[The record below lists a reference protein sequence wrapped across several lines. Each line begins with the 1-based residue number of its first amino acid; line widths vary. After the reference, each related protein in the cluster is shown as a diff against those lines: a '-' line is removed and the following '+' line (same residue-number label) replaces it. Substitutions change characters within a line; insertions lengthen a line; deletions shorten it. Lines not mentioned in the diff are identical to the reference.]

1 MKLYTLVCETERNS
15 YVIKINYYNEE
26 QSREMLDR
34 AHNDRHSAT
43 FKREESETS
52 EKGEGKKEKEGEFR
66 DRLPIKSSTRII

>member
-52 EKGEGKKEKEGEFR
+52 EKGEEGKKKKKGNFATDSQLKAAR
-66 DRLPIKSSTRII
+66 G